1 MAEGVKSISKIF
13 DNLNDLKNAFKIGE
27 KVVPIIQSLTEF
39 MQEIVPLL
47 EKINSSI
54 SESAT
59 QMPQASNQ
67 INSVTSATELAT
79 NEILDLVDKI
89 TDNVNETD
97 KKLAEF
103 GEDHQERGEL
113 LVQLREK
120 ILDNAEAV
128 EIVDKIIEKDK
139 MTEVIAELRK
149 RIQTVNEDSF
159 KITMSLQV
167 QDITSQQLAAV
178 NHLIESVNK
187 KLSKLVEQINM
198 SELKDEIKE
207 LSIDVPDD
215 AHYDPNAKYDHD
227 QSKQDEADKLINQN
241 QKASQDEID
250 KLFS

>member
-1 MAEGVKSISKIF
+1 MSAGIKNISNIF

-47 EKINSSI
+47 EKINFSI
-54 SESAT
+54 SESAN
-59 QMPQASNQ
+59 QMPQAANQ

-89 TDNVNETD
+89 SENVNETD
-97 KKLAEF
+97 SKLAEF
-103 GEDHQERGEL
+103 HKEHEERAKLLIEL
-113 LVQLREK
+113 KEK
-120 ILDNAEAV
+120 VSGNSEAV
-128 EIVDKIIEKDK
+128 SIIEKIIEKDK
-139 MTEVIAELRK
+139 MKNDIEELRK

-178 NHLIESVNK
+178 NHLIESVNG
-187 KLSKLVEQINM
+187 KLSKLVEQINV
-198 SELKDEIKE
+198 SELKDEIKV
-207 LSIDVPDD
+207 LSIDVPED

-227 QSKQDEADKLINQN
+227 KSRQDEVDKLINEN